1 MPLGD
6 LHPVWAARR
15 AAADADRD
23 MQKYLGTLTPQDRA
37 KYLADRQRVLN
48 PPQEQPERPQGQ
60 QQPQQDNGEQQ
71 AMRFMLHAAAANPGH
86 APGRPPH
93 PVSPEEQG
101 LVLRG
106 IVDDVSKAWS
116 DENDSRVAQAREMRR
131 MQHETNIESMRQE
144 GLLKRLAAMQQG
156 AYQPE
161 GYAPD
166 QSEVNNQGLRY
177 NPNGGAMRV
186 FNPNTLSWDYTDQIR
201 AGGY

>member
-1 MPLGD
+1 MAWD
-6 LHPVWAARR
+6 LITSDELA
-15 AAADADRD
+15 
-23 MQKYLGTLTPQDRA
+23 YLGTLPEDERKAYLRNRQAVRA
-37 KYLADRQRVLN
+37 GSRNAFAPPPAPARQPNRQ
-48 PPQEQPERPQGQ
+48 PPQQN
-60 QQPQQDNGEQQ
+60 NGDQQ
-71 AMRFMLHAAAANPGH
+71 ALRFMLHAAAANPGH